1 MAVFFT
7 HRGFYGHHVIASIV
21 LGRPP
26 LSVVSVKVPA
36 FTDYTA
42 QRRPSSR
49 SSTPAFIN
57 ILLVSLGAR
66 QFNPPR
72 LLLPLSEEIIC
83 CLRCQR
89 LQFCL

>member
-7 HRGFYGHHVIASIV
+7 HRGFYGRHVITTIV

-42 QRRPSSR
+42 QRRPSSH
-49 SSTPAFIN
+49 SSTPTFIN

-66 QFNPPR
+66 QFNPTATTAASSLDSSAP
-72 LLLPLSEEIIC
+72 
-83 CLRCQR
+83 Q
-89 LQFCL
+89 